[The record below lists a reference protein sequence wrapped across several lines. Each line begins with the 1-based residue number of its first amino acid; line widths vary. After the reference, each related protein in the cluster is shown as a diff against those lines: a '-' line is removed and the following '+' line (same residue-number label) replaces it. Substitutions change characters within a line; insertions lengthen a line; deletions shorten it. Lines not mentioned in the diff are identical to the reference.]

1 MSVRPARSD
10 GARGSAPGHLRERL
24 EDMVDAGMLDLPLL
38 PAVAAEVIQLTSSED
53 CDPRR
58 LADVIRG
65 DPALAGHLLHMA
77 NSVTLR
83 GRTPVIS
90 LHQAMTR
97 LGLAQV
103 RELAF
108 VVSCQN
114 RVFKVRGREEQIK
127 MLFLHSLATAMFAQ
141 EIARTRR
148 VNVEE
153 AFLAGLLHDVG
164 KPVLL
169 QAAAD
174 IVPHSCD
181 IDEQELEDALTA
193 LHAYVGAEL
202 ARRWG
207 LSERLAEAIAH
218 HHQPSAS
225 PTNVQGALIVRLAD
239 DVAYRVD
246 GDDGMDLRMHP
257 ALAGLNLYPED
268 VDALLRM
275 RDAVRT
281 RLESMR

>member
-1 MSVRPARSD
+1 
-10 GARGSAPGHLRERL
+10 
-24 EDMVDAGMLDLPLL
+24 MVDAGMLDLPLL